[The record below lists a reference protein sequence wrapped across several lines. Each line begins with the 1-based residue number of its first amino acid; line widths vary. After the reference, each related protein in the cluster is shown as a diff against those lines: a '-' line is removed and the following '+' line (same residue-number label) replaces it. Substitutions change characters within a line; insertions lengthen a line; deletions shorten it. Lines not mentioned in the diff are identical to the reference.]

1 MRRYICEIDALLNDI
16 RFFSFPIVKF
26 LPTGWMD
33 GWISSYPSFPLILQI
48 NSLLGRR
55 TGYLFGQWNID
66 GYHFEE
72 IIGIIF
78 IPLCNCELIR
88 WN

>member
-1 MRRYICEIDALLNDI
+1 MEMRRYICEIDALLNDI

-48 NSLLGRR
+48 NSLLGRK
-55 TGYLFGQWNID
+55 TGYLFGQWNMD
-66 GYHFEE
+66 GYHFEGNNRNNLYSPVQLR
-72 IIGIIF
+72 ID
-78 IPLCNCELIR
+78 
-88 WN
+88 

>member
-33 GWISSYPSFPLILQI
+33 GYRRIHLFLLFSKLIRCLVGGQDICLDNGTSTDIIS
-48 NSLLGRR
+48 R
-55 TGYLFGQWNID
+55 
-66 GYHFEE
+66 E

>member
-33 GWISSYPSFPLILQI
+33 GWMDIVVSIFSSYSP
-48 NSLLGRR
+48 N
-55 TGYLFGQWNID
+55 
-66 GYHFEE
+66 
-72 IIGIIF
+72 
-78 IPLCNCELIR
+78 
-88 WN
+88 